1 MKNRQRL
8 LLAAVDLFR
17 DQGYAATSVE
27 DLLAETS
34 VARSNFYYHFD
45 GKEGLAR
52 ELVLRWASSR
62 TSALEEA
69 AIDDAAPDERIRRIR
84 AVLRDH
90 EAAPGDGPVV
100 ASVAL
105 QVAPHD
111 DRVRESLRSLL
122 DRVERLLA
130 VATEGD
136 GPPGENGTGPTAR
149 QLGRAGSMLLV
160 GALEMERVF
169 PDADG
174 RDAAVEA
181 LLGPATRTGSG
192 TEGRLA
198 AAAGAI

>member
-8 LLAAVDLFR
+8 LRAAVELFR

-27 DLLAETS
+27 DLLAETG

-52 ELVLRWASSR
+52 ELVLGWASSR
-62 TSALEEA
+62 GPALEEA
-69 AIDDAAPDERIRRIR
+69 DDGATPAERFRRIR
-84 AVLRDH
+84 SVLRAH
-90 EAAPGDGPVV
+90 EGSPGDGAVV

-111 DRVRESLRSLL
+111 DRVRRALRSLL
-122 DRVERLLA
+122 ERVERLLA
-130 VATEGD
+130 EAFD
-136 GPPGENGTGPTAR
+136 GAGAPHEDGSELAPR
-149 QLGRAGSMLLV
+149 QLGRVGSMLLV

-169 PDADG
+169 PEADG

-181 LLGPATRTGSG
+181 VLGAAVRRGAGS
-192 TEGRLA
+192 EGRLA
-198 AAAGAI
+198 AAAGGI

>member
-1 MKNRQRL
+1 MKNREKL
-8 LLAAVDLFR
+8 LRAAVELFG

-27 DLLAETS
+27 DLLAATS

-52 ELVLRWASSR
+52 ELVLRWTSSR

-69 AIDDAAPDERIRRIR
+69 VTDGAAPGERIRRIR

-90 EAAPGDGPVV
+90 EEAPGDGPVV

-111 DRVRESLRSLL
+111 DRVRASLRSLL
-122 DRVERLLA
+122 DRVERLL
-130 VATEGD
+130 TEASEGG
-136 GPPGENGTGPTAR
+136 GPPGERRTGPAPR
-149 QLGRAGSMLLV
+149 QVGRVGSMLLL

-169 PDADG
+169 PDAEG

-181 LLGPATRTGSG
+181 LLEAALRGGVG
-192 TEGRLA
+192 TEDRLA

>member
-1 MKNRQRL
+1 MTNRERL
-8 LLAAVDLFR
+8 LRTAVELFR

-27 DLLAETS
+27 DLLAATS

-52 ELVLRWASSR
+52 ELALRWAASR
-62 TSALEEA
+62 ASALEEA
-69 AIDDAAPDERIRRIR
+69 ATDDATPGERVRRIR

-90 EAAPGDGPVV
+90 EEAPGDGPVV

-122 DRVERLLA
+122 ERVEGLL
-130 VATEGD
+130 TEASEGG
-136 GPPGENGTGPTAR
+136 GPPGEDGKGPAPR
-149 QLGRAGSMLLV
+149 QIGRAGAMLLV

-169 PDADG
+169 PDDDD
-174 RDAAVEA
+174 RNAAVEA
-181 LLGPATRTGSG
+181 FLGAAARTGTG

-198 AAAGAI
+198 ATAGAI